1 MKFIQKPITTLGKLV
16 KTKKESKKPWMHN
29 SSPLPYYGQIKNT
42 FYQLL
47 ACIQSQSYVSRY
59 YVQYVS
65 GLDQAPGTQA
75 RSDGTCESHGLIEN
89 NMFNDF
95 VNKALS

>member
-1 MKFIQKPITTLGKLV
+1 
-16 KTKKESKKPWMHN
+16 MHN

-47 ACIQSQSYVSRY
+47 AFIQSQSYVSRY

-65 GLDQAPGTQA
+65 GLDQAPGQA
-75 RSDGTCESHGLIEN
+75 GKIWWNLHGLIET
-89 NMFNDF
+89 MFNDF
-95 VNKALS
+95 VKKALSQILFTKDISIKRNVTEMLFSL